1 MRRAAKCQQCL
12 SAASLTLV
20 NKSVAFKDKYFRQTI
35 KASLCNSED
44 SPRLIENLVNFD
56 FIISLKTAPEPGT
69 I

>member
-35 KASLCNSED
+35 KALSAT
-44 SPRLIENLVNFD
+44 
-56 FIISLKTAPEPGT
+56 LKTLQD
-69 I
+69 